1 MSSRPNDGI
10 VKAMDDRYTPSFL
23 QELFEK
29 GANLLLFYDI
39 IGFTLLEEK
48 IGRDKTQMILKIL
61 DDQLV
66 HLLHKE
72 HSLIFAN
79 RSFGD
84 DYLVFLR
91 LDSMSPEQLILHGFQ
106 KGLQLKAWLV
116 RQIIGHY
123 PELQGQLD
131 FHMSAVPLVGNDHE
145 PFERI
150 FYRALKLAFKQA
162 KQNTQPE
169 DFAERERL
177 YQILNERSIQ
187 SVYQPI
193 ISLIDGQIIG
203 FEALSRGPENTPLH
217 SPVALFKRAEREGL
231 TFAIEKI
238 AREAALNGARFL
250 SPQQKLFLNV
260 SPTVI
265 QDDTFTPGHT
275 LTLLK
280 TYGFLPEQIV
290 YEVTEQ
296 QSISDFHNFS
306 RLLHHYRKQQ
316 FKVAIDD
323 AGAGYASFQSILAL
337 KPDFIKIDRTLI
349 QGIDQDA
356 AKQSLLESFV
366 YFAHKVNSKLIA
378 EGVETLGELIQL
390 IRLGVYAAQGFFLGY
405 PKPLPDLQVSNHVL
419 EHIARHRRLLTLKH
433 AHQEIIE
440 ILAAPVK
447 TFPGQLTTSLVQ
459 QYFKETKDDGVV
471 IMDEGRISGLIMREK
486 LLQVLATQYGQAL
499 YSRRAISLVADPEPL
514 IIQAKTPI
522 DFVAR
527 LAMARPADKAYDLI
541 LVTSDQ
547 QLIGAVS
554 IEALLNYMANIKM
567 EAVRL
572 SNPLTGLPGNHAI
585 DMRIRDWIN
594 EGKPFALL
602 YADLDQ
608 FKAYN
613 DMFGYQRGDQ
623 IIQFLGHVLQTS
635 ALECRKSEIFIG
647 HIGGDDFVLLS
658 PIDTAET
665 LAQTIISEF
674 EKGIGFYYQAK
685 NMTFEVTS
693 DAPSIWMEQPHAS
706 QAQAHASVTVSI
718 AVLICKDTRVL
729 TTENIAEQAAWLKK
743 RVKKIS
749 GNAYLVYPC
758 SKGGTISSSD

>member
-1 MSSRPNDGI
+1 MPSPSHDGI

-23 QELFEK
+23 HDLFIK

-39 IGFTLLEEK
+39 IGFTVLEEK
-48 IGRDKTQMILKIL
+48 IGQDKTQRILKIL
-61 DDQLV
+61 DDQLI

-72 HSLIFAN
+72 NSLIFAN

-84 DYLVFLR
+84 DYLIFLR
-91 LDSMSPEQLILHGFQ
+91 LDSTSPEQLVLHGFQ
-106 KGLQLKAWLV
+106 KGLQLKAWLIN
-116 RQIIGHY
+116 QIIHHY
-123 PELQGQLD
+123 PDLQGQLD
-131 FHMSAVPLVGNDHE
+131 FHMSAVPLTGHDHE

-162 KQNTQPE
+162 KQNTRPE
-169 DFAERERL
+169 DRAEREGL
-177 YQILNERSIQ
+177 YRILNERSIKT
-187 SVYQPI
+187 VYQPI
-193 ISLIDGQIIG
+193 VSLIDGQIIG

-217 SPVALFKRAEREGL
+217 SPIALFARAEREGL

-238 AREAALNGARFL
+238 ARAAALKGARFL

-260 SPTVI
+260 SPSVI
-265 QDDTFTPGHT
+265 QDNTFTPGHT

-280 TYGFLPEQIV
+280 THGFSPEQIV

-296 QSISDFHNFS
+296 QSITDFYNFS
-306 RLLHHYRKQQ
+306 QLLQHYRKQQ

-337 KPDFIKIDRTLI
+337 KPDYIKIDRSLI
-349 QGIDQDA
+349 QGIDQDP

-390 IRLGVYAAQGFFLGY
+390 VRLGVYAAQGFFLGR
-405 PKPLPDLQVSNHVL
+405 PKSLPDLHVSNQVL

-433 AHQEIIE
+433 ANQETIE

-447 TFPGQLTTSLVQ
+447 TFPGRLTTSLVQ

-471 IMDEGRISGLIMREK
+471 IMDDGHISGLIMREK

-499 YSRRAISLVADPEPL
+499 YSRRAVSLVADPEPL
-514 IIQAKTPI
+514 IVQGGTPI
-522 DFVAR
+522 DLVAR
-527 LAMARPADKAYDLI
+527 LAMARPAEKAYDLI
-541 LVTSDQ
+541 LIMSDH

-572 SNPLTGLPGNHAI
+572 ANPLTGLPGNHAI
-585 DMRIRDWIN
+585 DMRIRDLIH
-594 EGKPFALL
+594 EAQPFALL

-613 DMFGYQRGDQ
+613 DTFGYQRGDQ
-623 IIQFLGHVLQTS
+623 IIQFFGHILQTS
-635 ALECRKSEIFIG
+635 TFECTASDVFIG

-658 PIDTAET
+658 PIDTAEI
-665 LAQTIISEF
+665 LAQRIIAEF
-674 EKGIGFYYQAK
+674 EKGIGFYYQAE
-685 NMTFEVTS
+685 NTAL
-693 DAPSIWMEQPHAS
+693 DAPSDVSTAS
-706 QAQAHASVTVSI
+706 TDQSPAPQSLAHAPVSVSI
-718 AVLICKDTRVL
+718 AVLICKNTRDL
-729 TTENIAEQAAWLKK
+729 TTEKIAEQAAQIKK
-743 RVKKIS
+743 RVKKIP
-749 GNAYLVYPC
+749 GNAYLIGPC
-758 SKGGTISSSD
+758 SVGETI

>member
-1 MSSRPNDGI
+1 MSSRSNDGI

-23 QELFEK
+23 QELFAK

-39 IGFTLLEEK
+39 IGFTILEEK
-48 IGRDKTQMILKIL
+48 IGREKTQMILKIL
-61 DDQLV
+61 DDQLI
-66 HLLHKE
+66 HLSHRE
-72 HSLIFAN
+72 RSLIFAN

-84 DYLVFLR
+84 DYLIFLR
-91 LDSMSPEQLILHGFQ
+91 LHSTSPEQLILHGFQ

-116 RQIIGHY
+116 QQIIDHY
-123 PELQGQLD
+123 PDLQGQLD
-131 FHMSAVPLVGNDHE
+131 FHMSAVPLSGDRHE

-150 FYRALKLAFKQA
+150 FYRALKLAFKRA
-162 KQNTQPE
+162 KQNTHPE
-169 DFAERERL
+169 DCAQRETL
-177 YQILNERSIQ
+177 YRILNERSIQ

-217 SPVALFKRAEREGL
+217 SPIALFERAEREGL

-265 QDDTFTPGHT
+265 QDDTFTAGHT

-280 TYGFLPEQIV
+280 TYGFFPEQIV

-306 RLLHHYRKQQ
+306 RLLQHYRKQQ

-337 KPDFIKIDRTLI
+337 KPDYIKIDRSLI
-349 QGIDQDA
+349 QNIDQDP

-390 IRLGVYAAQGFFLGY
+390 IRLGVYAAQGFFLGH
-405 PKPLPDLQVSNHVL
+405 PKSLPDLHVSNHVL

-433 AHQEIIE
+433 ANQEIIE

-447 TFPGQLTTSLVQ
+447 TFPGQLPTSLVQ

-471 IMDEGRISGLIMREK
+471 IMEDGHISGLIMREK

-499 YSRRAISLVADPEPL
+499 YSRRAVFLVADPEPL
-514 IIQAKTPI
+514 IIQAGTPI
-522 DFVAR
+522 DLVAR
-527 LAMARPADKAYDLI
+527 LAMARPAEKAYDLI
-541 LVTSDQ
+541 LVTSDR

-585 DMRIRDWIN
+585 DMRIRDLIN
-594 EGKPFALL
+594 EGLPFALL

-613 DMFGYQRGDQ
+613 DTFGYQRGDQ
-623 IIQFLGHVLQTS
+623 IIQFLGHILQTS
-635 ALECRKSEIFIG
+635 ALECKKSDIFIG

-658 PIDTAET
+658 PIDTAEI

-674 EKGIGFYYQAK
+674 EKGIGFYYQAE
-685 NMTFEVTS
+685 NSTL
-693 DAPSIWMEQPHAS
+693 DATRDMSTASINQPYTLPS
-706 QAQAHASVTVSI
+706 QAHVPVTVSI
-718 AVLICKDTRVL
+718 AVLICKDTRHL
-729 TTENIAEQAAWLKK
+729 TTETIAEQAALIKK
-743 RVKKIS
+743 RVKKIP
-749 GNAYLVYPC
+749 GNAYLSYPC
-758 SKGGTISSSD
+758 SMSERI